1 MAESGENLLWQII
14 IKKIKS
20 ENGVVIMED
29 EIIVMWIELFARIW
43 VWSWIAS
50 LASFIIGGILF
61 LFFKLLKTENTF
73 LCVCALVF
81 MSISG
86 LLLCIGSVAVFLMI
100 IPAIPGILEQLHE
113 MYLKVAQ

>member
-1 MAESGENLLWQII
+1 MSGENRLWKII
-14 IKKIKS
+14 IKKLKS

-29 EIIVMWIELFARIW
+29 EIIMWIESFGGIW

-50 LASFIIGGILF
+50 LASLIIGGILF
-61 LFFKLLKTENTF
+61 LFSKLLKENFF
-73 LCVCALVF
+73 LIVCALIF
-81 MSISG
+81 MRIG
-86 LLLCIGSVAVFLMI
+86 EVLLYIGSAAAILMI

>member
-1 MAESGENLLWQII
+1 MESGENLLWRII

-29 EIIVMWIELFARIW
+29 EIIVMWIELFGGIW

-61 LFFKLLKTENTF
+61 LYERVEKT
-73 LCVCALVF
+73 
-81 MSISG
+81 
-86 LLLCIGSVAVFLMI
+86 
-100 IPAIPGILEQLHE
+100 
-113 MYLKVAQ
+113 Y

>member
-1 MAESGENLLWQII
+1 MVESGENLLWRII

-29 EIIVMWIELFARIW
+29 EIIVMWIELFGGIW

-61 LFFKLLKTENTF
+61 LYERVEKT
-73 LCVCALVF
+73 
-81 MSISG
+81 
-86 LLLCIGSVAVFLMI
+86 
-100 IPAIPGILEQLHE
+100 
-113 MYLKVAQ
+113 Y